1 MTIRE
6 QRKITRLLSL
16 YNMIPNLLWSAL
28 GLVPISIY
36 CYRHVLANRFSL
48 MLVLSLFPIL
58 LPRSRM
64 QRLMLS
70 NSPRFYEKLGV
81 RFINHLA
88 QNGTVISWLVRKK
101 DPLFTFMRPTR
112 ISVKRLIG
120 QSYMFEKFHLVLFV
134 FFLLVSIH
142 AAANGDL
149 KWMLAITACNLFY
162 NVYPN
167 LLQQYKRIRLEG
179 FNKA

>member
-1 MTIRE
+1 MNISE
-6 QRKITRLLSL
+6 QRNTARLLSW
-16 YNMIPNLLWSAL
+16 YNMIPNLLWSAV

-36 CYRHVLANRFSL
+36 CYRHLSASRFWL

-58 LPRSRM
+58 LPRSVM
-64 QRLMLS
+64 QQLMLS
-70 NSPRFYEKLGV
+70 SSPRFYKKIGV
-81 RFINHLA
+81 PFINHLA
-88 QNGTVISWLVRKK
+88 QNGTVINWLVRKK
-101 DPLFTFMRPTR
+101 YPLFRFMRPTR

-134 FFLLVSIH
+134 FFLLVSMH

-167 LLQQYKRIRLEG
+167 LLQQYIRIRLER